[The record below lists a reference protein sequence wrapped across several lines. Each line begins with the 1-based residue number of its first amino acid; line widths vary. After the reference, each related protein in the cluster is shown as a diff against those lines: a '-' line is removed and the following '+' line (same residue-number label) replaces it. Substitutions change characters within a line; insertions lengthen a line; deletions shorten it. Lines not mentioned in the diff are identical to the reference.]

1 MGMAAQPGEPA
12 QDLYQVLGVTRGASG
27 GEITRAWRQRALAE
41 HPDARPGEADAS
53 ARFRAVAEAYQVL
66 GDPVRRA
73 AYDRALGDRP
83 GPGGRAGVVVPAG
96 GRPTVVRPTVVPPG
110 GRAAEPSLR
119 AGPVWVEVPGM
130 APGRDPYGADDDAVR
145 LAALAELAA
154 RYLAG
159 DWGWP
164 W

>member
-1 MGMAAQPGEPA
+1 MAAQHGRPA
-12 QDLYQVLGVTRGASG
+12 QDLYQVLGVTREASG

-41 HPDARPGEADAS
+41 HPDARPGEADAP
-53 ARFRAVAEAYQVL
+53 ARFRAVAEAYRVL

-73 AYDRALGDRP
+73 AYDRVLGDQ
-83 GPGGRAGVVVPAG
+83 PA
-96 GRPTVVRPTVVPPG
+96 TVVPPSVSRPAVPRPG
-110 GRAAEPSLR
+110 GRAAEPPLR
-119 AGPVWVEVPGM
+119 AGPVRVEVPGRSP
-130 APGRDPYGADDDAVR
+130 ARDTYVVDDDAVR